1 MEHGPKKLGSAPET
15 EATDEAAR
23 YRQKAAEC
31 WEKAMAC
38 QDPELVAGWLD
49 LAAIWNDLVWHID
62 RRRAARAGE

>member
-1 MEHGPKKLGSAPET
+1 MEHQPTKPGTGPPA
-15 EATDEAAR
+15 EADEAAR

-62 RRRAARAGE
+62 RRRAARPDT